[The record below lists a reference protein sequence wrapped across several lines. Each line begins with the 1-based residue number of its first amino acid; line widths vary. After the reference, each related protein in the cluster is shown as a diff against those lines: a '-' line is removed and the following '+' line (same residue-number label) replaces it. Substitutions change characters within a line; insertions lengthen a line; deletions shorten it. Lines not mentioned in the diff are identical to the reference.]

1 MEKKEIQYIQL
12 SQVQTGKKK
21 DLREKEGGGRKGEG
35 EGETERDRERR
46 QFNQDNFTEV

>member
-21 DLREKEGGGRKGEG
+21 DLREKEGGGEEG
-35 EGETERDRERR
+35 RGRGRDRERQR
-46 QFNQDNFTEV
+46 EKAV